1 MKFYTMN
8 LQELSEESSDQVY
21 IMPFQQSDVQ
31 LHNHNFFEL
40 AYVTGGSALQN
51 LAGKKVR
58 VTTGDYFIIDYGAV
72 HSYQE
77 CNSFTLIN
85 CLFLPEAIDDV
96 LEGCRS
102 LDEMLRI
109 CMIRYYRKAFE
120 QEKTANRIFHDK
132 DGRVLKLLR
141 VLQLEY
147 SKKEFGWKEIF
158 RSRLKEILILMMR
171 STILQHT
178 DFDYNKITSEDEM
191 ISDLVRYLYKNGK
204 ERAVLSKYCQTYH
217 YSLSYVSRRF
227 RQETGVTVLQY
238 LQKIRIDQSCALL
251 AASRLS
257 VLEIA
262 QAVGYEDA
270 KYFSEIFKRMLGM
283 TPGAYR
289 RMATK
294 TIDF

>member
-1 MKFYTMN
+1 MYKR
-8 LQELSEESSDQVY
+8 Q
-21 IMPFQQSDVQ
+21 
-31 LHNHNFFEL
+31 
-40 AYVTGGSALQN
+40 TGGSAWQN
-51 LAGKKVR
+51 LAGKKER
-58 VTTGDYFIIDYGAV
+58 VKTGDYFIIDYGAV

-77 CNSFTLIN
+77 CNNFTLIN

-109 CMIRYYRKAFE
+109 CMIRYYRKAFA
-120 QEKTANRIFHDK
+120 QEKTANRIFHDE

-141 VLQLEY
+141 VLQMEY

-171 STILQHT
+171 STILQHS
-178 DFDYNKITSEDEM
+178 DFDSDKIANEDEM
-191 ISDLVRYLYKNGK
+191 ISDLVRYLHKNGK
-204 ERAVLSKYCQTYH
+204 ERAVLTNYCQTHH
-217 YSLSYVSRRF
+217 YSLSYISRRF
-227 RQETGVTVLQY
+227 RQETGMTVLQY

-251 AASRLS
+251 AGSKLPIA
-257 VLEIA
+257 EIA

-270 KYFSEIFKRMLGM
+270 KYFSEIFKRLLGM

-289 RMATK
+289 RMSGNH
-294 TIDF
+294 

>member
-1 MKFYTMN
+1 MKFYTMK
-8 LQELSEESSDQVY
+8 LQELSEESTDPVY
-21 IMPFQQSDVQ
+21 IMPFQQSDVE
-31 LHNHNFFEL
+31 LHDHNFFEL
-40 AYVTGGSALQN
+40 AYITGGSAWQN
-51 LAGKKVR
+51 LAGKKER
-58 VTTGDYFIIDYGAV
+58 VKIGDYFIIDYGAV

-77 CNSFTLIN
+77 CNNFTLIN

-109 CMIRYYRKAFE
+109 CMIRYYRKAFA
-120 QEKTANRIFHDK
+120 QEKTANRIFHDE

-141 VLQLEY
+141 VLQMEY

-171 STILQHT
+171 STILQHS
-178 DFDYNKITSEDEM
+178 DFDSDKIANEDEM
-191 ISDLVRYLYKNGK
+191 ISDLVRYLHKNGK
-204 ERAVLSKYCQTYH
+204 ERAVLTNYCQTHH
-217 YSLSYVSRRF
+217 YSLSYISRRF
-227 RQETGVTVLQY
+227 RQETGMTVLQY

-251 AASRLS
+251 AGSKLPIAE
-257 VLEIA
+257 VA

-289 RMATK
+289 RMSGNH
-294 TIDF
+294 

>member
-1 MKFYTMN
+1 MKFYTMK
-8 LQELSEESSDQVY
+8 LQEFSEKSSDQVY
-21 IMPFQQSDVQ
+21 IMPFQQSDVE
-31 LHNHNFFEL
+31 LHDHNFFEL
-40 AYVTGGSALQN
+40 AYITGGSAWQN
-51 LAGKKVR
+51 LAGKKER
-58 VTTGDYFIIDYGAV
+58 VKTGDYFIIDYGAV

-77 CNSFTLIN
+77 CKNFTLIN

-120 QEKTANRIFHDK
+120 QEKTANRIFHDA

-141 VLQLEY
+141 VLQMEY

-178 DFDYNKITSEDEM
+178 DFDSDKIANEDEM
-191 ISDLVRYLYKNGK
+191 ISDLVRYLHKNGK
-204 ERAVLSKYCQTYH
+204 ERAVLTNYCQTHH
-217 YSLSYVSRRF
+217 YSLSYISRRF
-227 RQETGVTVLQY
+227 RQETGMTVLQY

-251 AASRLS
+251 AGSKLPIA
-257 VLEIA
+257 EIA
-262 QAVGYEDA
+262 QEVGYEDA

-289 RMATK
+289 RMSGNH
-294 TIDF
+294 